1 MAIIGGYA
9 ARNRK
14 NVTAIQTKANQMGEG
29 TANIAYEMGRL
40 HIALLEQ
47 FMGGPAQIYYEHGY
61 NAEKAININ
70 CRGKSEERRKK

>member
-1 MAIIGGYA
+1 
-9 ARNRK
+9 
-14 NVTAIQTKANQMGEG
+14 MGEG